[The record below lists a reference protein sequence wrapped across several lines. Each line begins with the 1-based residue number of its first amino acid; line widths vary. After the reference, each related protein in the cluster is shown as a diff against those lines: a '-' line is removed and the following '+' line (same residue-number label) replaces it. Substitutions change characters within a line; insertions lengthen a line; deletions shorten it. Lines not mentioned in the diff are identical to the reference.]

1 MLLKLKSKE
10 GETTCKNTS
19 SYVEMSWDKDT
30 FEKTIDYYYG
40 EYRKGVFG
48 KKCKVKLYIFSSH
61 IECLGYPIILNEL
74 ANETEEHSIDYL
86 KIRNVYE
93 DTVSNHPGIVIEY
106 IEDSVVTN
114 KSTSK
119 IALLGITEPTKW
131 TKLLLNTRDEIIEKN
146 KQAELA
152 KYENEKK
159 EQELRIAYEAE
170 SAQFYLDCYN
180 FHVKSSTPV
189 YELYKDKNKIALIY
203 IDENRSLNFLKIDG
217 ENKEESTGIIPFDK
231 IHYYEKAGDIH
242 YVSEIHGDY
251 SSYGG
256 SITGGNFSKLAAVG
270 GGLLFGMLGMTAGA
284 LLSYKPTQTEG
295 TKTDFTINSDTKQI
309 DSRSVILNFYS
320 DIKKQY
326 IDIELPKD
334 IYNFLQTYLPEKK
347 YNIVL
352 ELEKKTVIHHAIPQ
366 IESGKPL
373 SSPFE
378 KVSGIEAKQN
388 ISSTA
393 DFKQKVEK
401 LKIMKDAGLLT
412 DEEFNLEKAKLLE
425 TL

>member
-1 MLLKLKSKE
+1 MQKK
-10 GETTCKNTS
+10 GEATYTS
-19 SYVEMSWDKDT
+19 SYIKMSLYKDT

-48 KKCKVKLYIFSSH
+48 KKCKVKLYLFPSH
-61 IECLGYPIILNEL
+61 IECQGYPINLDEL

-93 DTVSNHPGIVIEY
+93 DNVSSHPGIVIEY
-106 IEDSVVTN
+106 MEESVVTN
-114 KSTSK
+114 KTTSK

-131 TKLLLNTRDEIIEKN
+131 AKLLLNTRDNILKKN
-146 KQAELA
+146 EQAELA

-159 EQELRIAYEAE
+159 EQELKMAYEAE

-180 FHVKSSTPV
+180 FHIKSSTPV
-189 YELYKDKNKIALIY
+189 YELYKEKNKIALIY
-203 IDENRSLNFLKIDG
+203 VDENRSLNFLKIDG
-217 ENKEESTGIIPFDK
+217 ENKEESNGIIPFNK
-231 IHYYEKAGDIH
+231 VHYYEKAGDIH

-284 LLSYKPTQTEG
+284 LLSYKPAQTEG
-295 TKTDFTINSDTKQI
+295 TKTDFTINSDTKEI

-352 ELEKKTVIHHAIPQ
+352 ELEKKTAIHHATPQ
-366 IESGKPL
+366 IEGGKLL
-373 SSPFE
+373 SSPVAE
-378 KVSGIEAKQN
+378 VPGLEAKQSLN
-388 ISSTA
+388 SMTE
-393 DFKQKVEK
+393 FKQKVEK
-401 LKIMKDAGLLT
+401 LKLMKDAGLLT
-412 DEEFNLEKAKLLE
+412 DEEFNAEKTKLLE
-425 TL
+425 AL

>member
-1 MLLKLKSKE
+1 MLKK
-10 GETTCKNTS
+10 GDTTCKNTS
-19 SYVEMSWDKDT
+19 SYIKMSWYEDA
-30 FEKTIDYYYG
+30 FEKTVDSYYG

-48 KKCKVKLYIFSSH
+48 KKCQVKLYLYSSH
-61 IECLGYPIILNEL
+61 IECMGYPLNLNEL
-74 ANETEEHSIDYL
+74 ANETEERSIDYL

-93 DTVSNHPGIVIEY
+93 DIINSHSGVVIEY
-106 IEDSVVTN
+106 MEDSVVAN
-114 KSTSK
+114 KTISK
-119 IALLGITEPTKW
+119 IVLLGITEPKKW
-131 TKLLLNTRDEIIEKN
+131 TKLLLDARDEILEKN
-146 KQAELA
+146 TQAELV

-159 EQELRIAYEAE
+159 AQELKEANE
-170 SAQFYLDCYN
+170 AKSAQFYLDCYN
-180 FHVKSSTPV
+180 FHIKNSTPT

-203 IDENRSLNFLKIDG
+203 IGKDRSLNFLKIDG
-217 ENKEESTGIIPFDK
+217 ENKEESNGTIPFDK
-231 IHYYEKAGDIH
+231 VHYYEKAGDIH
-242 YVSEIHGDY
+242 YVSEVHGDY

-256 SITGGNFSKLAAVG
+256 SITGGNISKLAAVG
-270 GGLLFGMLGMTAGA
+270 GGILFGMLGMTAGA
-284 LLSYKPTQTEG
+284 LLSYKPAQTEG
-295 TKTDFTINSDTKQI
+295 TKTNFTINSDTKEI

-352 ELEKKTVIHHAIPQ
+352 ELEKKTAIHHATPQ
-366 IESGKPL
+366 IESGKLL
-373 SSPFE
+373 SSPSTE
-378 KVSGIEAKQN
+378 VAGLEAKQN
-388 ISSTA
+388 INSMA

-412 DEEFNLEKAKLLE
+412 DEEFNLEKVKLLE